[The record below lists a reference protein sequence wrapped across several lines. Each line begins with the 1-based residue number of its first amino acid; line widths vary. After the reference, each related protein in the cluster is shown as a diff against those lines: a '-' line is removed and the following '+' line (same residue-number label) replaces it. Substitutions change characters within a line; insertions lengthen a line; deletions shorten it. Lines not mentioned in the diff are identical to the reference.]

1 MSAPVMAN
9 ESVSHGAETTPKPRP
24 FGNRRVGHPE
34 KRTGKPTPSLGV
46 DVLEWY
52 YRPHAFVKKKN
63 GKRVRHPQALFLF
76 GVAIHPLM
84 DMTSPAH
91 TDANG
96 NPIPW
101 CGDLGCSGNRKQV
114 LQHSPNE
121 SIGHETVR
129 DLNANPE
136 VQRRENLIIRNWY
149 ESVTGQKL
157 DCGCNN

>member
-63 GKRVRHPQALFLF
+63 GKRVRHPPNCA
-76 GVAIHPLM
+76 
-84 DMTSPAH
+84 S
-91 TDANG
+91 
-96 NPIPW
+96 
-101 CGDLGCSGNRKQV
+101 RQV
-114 LQHSPNE
+114 P
-121 SIGHETVR
+121 TKTKM
-129 DLNANPE
+129 A
-136 VQRRENLIIRNWY
+136 RRE
-149 ESVTGQKL
+149 ESQRAARVFRAINSAL
-157 DCGCNN
+157 CGWPSSCLS